1 MDPIA
6 SSSSS
11 ERRQT
16 PYLKG
21 SDEEEK
27 EKEIQNSEGY
37 SPKLMSFG
45 DQKESDQGRFND
57 SKSSSLYL
65 PSESSSIVSSSSSRL
80 IQRANCIEDIQNH
93 IEIIKS
99 NSLEI
104 PNWQM
109 YEKQGGEKL
118 VYAVQKPVVNPRND
132 KIC

>member
-1 MDPIA
+1 
-6 SSSSS
+6 
-11 ERRQT
+11 
-16 PYLKG
+16 
-21 SDEEEK
+21 
-27 EKEIQNSEGY
+27 
-37 SPKLMSFG
+37 MSFG